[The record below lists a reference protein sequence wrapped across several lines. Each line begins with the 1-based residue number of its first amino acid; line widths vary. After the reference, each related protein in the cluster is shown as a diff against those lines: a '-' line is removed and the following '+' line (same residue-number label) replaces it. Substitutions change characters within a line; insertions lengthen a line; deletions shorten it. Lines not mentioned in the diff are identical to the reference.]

1 MEVCNVQRATSQIAK
16 TCAQR
21 MLLVFCLAVGSSA
34 PGWANEPPEHAVLA
48 TLPFQRPEEPNRVYI
63 DLAPEGRTP
72 FVMLLDTGAT
82 TSVIT
87 PRMARKMKISV
98 RRLKTSPYRRK
109 TVLGRDLQFW
119 IDTSVTDTGSKTG
132 WEYGLLGGD
141 FLDDYVVEIDFPG
154 RVVRFLDP
162 KKYQVPETT
171 EEAEAAVV
179 PLKRAG
185 TRISVPVELNGQEF
199 SVLLDTG
206 APMGLVLSG
215 KAFRKIGLDDS
226 TLEDSGEVGT
236 TLGPMKVKRYD
247 AEDFRFGKFEFGRLP
262 ILVAPRGFYNIAG
275 STDSVLGYEAMEPF
289 VMRIDY
295 KRKRIWLKSEAGTT
309 PSTAVEQSP
318 TTETLP
324 ASSAGDS

>member
-1 MEVCNVQRATSQIAK
+1 MEVCNVHRSTSQSAK

-21 MLLVFCLAVGSSA
+21 MLLVFCLALGSSA
-34 PGWANEPPEHAVLA
+34 PGWANEPSEHAVLV

-63 DLAPEGRTP
+63 DLAPEDRTP
-72 FVMLLDTGAT
+72 FVMLLDTGAS

-87 PRMARKMKISV
+87 PRMARRMKISV

-109 TVLGRDLQFW
+109 TVLGRDLQFR

-171 EEAEAAVV
+171 EEPDTAIV
-179 PLKRAG
+179 PLQRAG
-185 TRISVPVELNGQEF
+185 TRISVPVELNGKQL

-206 APMGLVLSG
+206 APMGLLLSG

-236 TLGPMKVKRYD
+236 TLGPMKVKRYE
-247 AEDFRFGKFEFGRLP
+247 AEDFRFGQFEFARLP

-295 KRKRIWLKSEAGTT
+295 KHKRIWLKREPEAT
-309 PSTAVEQSP
+309 PATAVEQNP
-318 TTETLP
+318 TPETLP
-324 ASSAGDS
+324 ASHPGDP